1 MSSTESL
8 FILIFGLSLLNA
20 SLLVTFV
27 DYMPRNS
34 KLEQYCAISSM
45 TISVTRR
52 QHLISRYLKFLHER
66 TILQIV
72 VSEASE
78 ALILRCS
85 SFGQELAILQIDES
99 IINLYCLS
107 SRYSKL

>member
-1 MSSTESL
+1 MSSTESC

-20 SLLVTFV
+20 SLLTFV
-27 DYMPRNS
+27 DCMPRNS
-34 KLEQYCAISSM
+34 KLEQYCAISSI

-52 QHLISRYLKFLHER
+52 KYLISRYLKFLHER

-72 VSEASE
+72 VSEAPIS
-78 ALILRCS
+78 RCS

-99 IINLYCLS
+99 VINLH
-107 SRYSKL
+107 